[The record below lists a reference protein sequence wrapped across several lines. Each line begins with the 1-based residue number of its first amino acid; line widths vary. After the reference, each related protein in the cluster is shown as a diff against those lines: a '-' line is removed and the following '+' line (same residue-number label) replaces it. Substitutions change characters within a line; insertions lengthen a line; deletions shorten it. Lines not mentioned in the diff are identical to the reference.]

1 MDQET
6 SPGELLRDMLWSR
19 TRATRIRRWHH
30 PSSFGQHAAVAAII
44 DDHDRRNPHAPAT
57 GPDRVLAVVAH
68 TRQLQAEILEH
79 PEHFTAAADLEA
91 RRTGAPDPV
100 LLLHARRVLAWLP
113 AIIAGDSLEEW

>member
-1 MDQET
+1 
-6 SPGELLRDMLWSR
+6 MLWSR

-79 PEHFTAAADLEA
+79 PERFTATAGLEA
-91 RRTGAPDPV
+91 RRTGAPDPA
-100 LLLHARRVLAWLP
+100 LLLHAGRVLGWL
-113 AIIAGDSLEEW
+113 AMIIAPEEPEG